1 LCDQAFSDIPLP
13 SGWPD
18 SVRSAVIY
26 IISLAHYA
34 ITCARG
40 WAANSANA
48 RVRLAAENDLLN
60 QEIQL
65 LREELRIKDARMAKI
80 DPHRRPYYRPTERM
94 AILELKAARTWSL
107 AQTAKVFLVE
117 PATIAS
123 WLKRIDEA
131 GDAALVQLREPV
143 NKFPDFVHYI
153 VQRLKALCPSLGKR
167 KIAQILARAG
177 LHLGSTTVQRMVT
190 DRKTGP
196 PADPGDQTEQSDRIV
211 TANYTDHVHHV
222 DLTVVPTSLGMWAA
236 WTPFALPQV
245 WPFCWWVAVVIDHF
259 SRRAMGATV
268 FKKQPT
274 SIQIRTFLGRLWAKT
289 KPKYIICDK
298 GSQFWCDTFK
308 AWCKR
313 KGVKPRFGAIGKHGS
328 IAVVERF
335 IRTLKDECIHRITVP
350 LRREDM
356 RRELICHLYW
366 YNEHRPH
373 EFLGGKT
380 PNEVYHDRPAANEE
394 PRIEVRPLW
403 PTEASCATPTAP
415 INGEP
420 GPKVELVV
428 RYHAGRKHLP
438 IVQLKRVA

>member
-1 LCDQAFSDIPLP
+1 MCDPSFSNIPLL

-18 SVRSAVIY
+18 SIRSAVIY
-26 IISLAHYA
+26 VISLAHYA

-48 RVRLAAENDLLN
+48 RVRLAAENDRLD

-65 LREELRIKDARMAKI
+65 LREELRIKDVRMARI
-80 DPHRRPYYRPTERM
+80 DPRRRPYYPPTERM
-94 AILELKAARTWSL
+94 AILELKAARAWSL
-107 AQTAKVFLVE
+107 VQAAKVFLVE
-117 PATIAS
+117 PVTIAS

-143 NKFPDFVHYI
+143 NKFPDFVRYI

-177 LHLGSTTVQRMVT
+177 LHLGSTTVQRMVK
-190 DRKTGP
+190 DRRTGQ
-196 PADPGDQTEQSDRIV
+196 PADPGDQTEQSNRIV
-211 TANYTDHVHHV
+211 TAKYPDHVHHV

-259 SRRAMGATV
+259 SRRAMGV
-268 FKKQPT
+268 MGFKKQPT
-274 SIQIRTFLGRLWAKT
+274 SIQVRAFLGRLWAKV
-289 KPKYIICDK
+289 KPKYLISDQ
-298 GSQFWCDTFK
+298 GSQFWCDAFK

-313 KGVKPRFGAIGKHGS
+313 KGVEPRFGAVGKYGS
-328 IAVVERF
+328 IAVIERF
-335 IRTLKDECIHRITVP
+335 IRTLKDECTRRITIP
-350 LRREDM
+350 LRRDDM
-356 RRELICHLYW
+356 RRELIWHFDW

-373 EFLGGKT
+373 EFIVGRT
-380 PNEVYHDRPAANEE
+380 PNEVYHNRPAANEM
-394 PRIEVRPLW
+394 PRIEVRPHW
-403 PTEASCATPTAP
+403 PTDASCATPVAT
-415 INGEP
+415 IDGKP
-420 GPKVELVV
+420 GQKVVLLVS
-428 RYHAGRKHLP
+428 YHAGRKHLP